1 MLESKKLLRKE
12 ESHQQKKVRS
22 RYLHLRFISPTL
34 LLGVLT
40 LFFHVSFSLRYNYG
54 NGSYYVGDVD
64 NHGKPS
70 GFGVFYNSS
79 GNLEYRG
86 EWRDGTPNGNGTW
99 YGINGDVYEGDFMNG
114 MAHGHVVHITPNGDS
129 LEGEFRKHK
138 AHGKGVLRGKDG
150 HKIEGYFKRG
160 MVHGPGVWHGP
171 NGDTYEGMFR
181 MGKPTGFAKVFDKQG
196 NLMYEGRVEQKKLPF
211 EINITYG
218 Y

>member
-1 MLESKKLLRKE
+1 MKVTLIHAKVRNCYEKKRVINKRKSEVDIYIYGLYLRPCSLEYSLCSFMCLFLYDITTAMVPTMLEMW
-12 ESHQQKKVRS
+12 
-22 RYLHLRFISPTL
+22 
-34 LLGVLT
+34 
-40 LFFHVSFSLRYNYG
+40 
-54 NGSYYVGDVD
+54 D

-114 MAHGHVVHITPNGDS
+114 DGTWPS
-129 LEGEFRKHK
+129 
-138 AHGKGVLRGKDG
+138 HGKGVLRGKDG